1 MNKIRAQT
9 KKKATI
15 FLIYN
20 EYVTH
25 KKLVQLIA
33 DKYLSKQS
41 GTKKDQNKTKQNQ
54 KAKQNKN

>member
-41 GTKKDQNKTKQNQ
+41 GNNKDQNKTEQ
-54 KAKQNKN
+54 KPEAKQNKN

>member
-33 DKYLSKQS
+33 DKYLSKQL
-41 GTKKDQNKTKQNQ
+41 GTNKDQNKTKQNQ

>member
-41 GTKKDQNKTKQNQ
+41 GTKKDQNKTRQNQ
-54 KAKQNKN
+54 KAK